1 MLYAHLAGGVV
12 AGMMTSILLHPL
24 DVLKV
29 RLQVDSSSTSVARGG
44 ILLKTAITLW
54 REEGLRGFYRGAI
67 PGLLG
72 SGSSWGLYFLFYEGC
87 KLRMLKEDQAQQQ
100 QQRSKLSTEVNDKG
114 EKISPSLSKVTL
126 TTFQHMYAAWE
137 AGSITCL
144 LTNPLWLIKTRMQLQ
159 KEDAIVRQGGSMA
172 KHSKEAPY
180 RGLIDAFSSIVR
192 DEGVGG
198 LYRGI
203 VPALFLT
210 SHGMVQFGVYE
221 ALKQRFP
228 ASSSQGG
235 GGGGGGLA
243 DQSFRFFL
251 FGAVSKAVATSATYP
266 YQVIKSRLQQRLV
279 NGLPHY
285 EGFSDCVQQIV
296 KNEGLGGFY
305 KGFVANL
312 LRVAPQSA
320 LTLLI
325 YEIVKNFVDDFR

>member
-1 MLYAHLAGGVV
+1 
-12 AGMMTSILLHPL
+12 
-24 DVLKV
+24 
-29 RLQVDSSSTSVARGG
+29 
-44 ILLKTAITLW
+44 
-54 REEGLRGFYRGAI
+54 
-67 PGLLG
+67 
-72 SGSSWGLYFLFYEGC
+72 
-87 KLRMLKEDQAQQQ
+87 
-100 QQRSKLSTEVNDKG
+100 
-114 EKISPSLSKVTL
+114 
-126 TTFQHMYAAWE
+126 
-137 AGSITCL
+137 
-144 LTNPLWLIKTRMQLQ
+144 
-159 KEDAIVRQGGSMA
+159 
-172 KHSKEAPY
+172 
-180 RGLIDAFSSIVR
+180 
-192 DEGVGG
+192 
-198 LYRGI
+198 
-203 VPALFLT
+203 
-210 SHGMVQFGVYE
+210 MVQFGVYE

-285 EGFSDCVQQIV
+285 EGFFDCVQQIV

-325 YEIVKNFVDDFR
+325 YEIVTFSQR

>member
-1 MLYAHLAGGVV
+1 MLTAHLAGGVV

-29 RLQVDSSSTSVARGG
+29 RLQVDSSSTALARGG
-44 ILLKTAITLW
+44 ILLKTAMMLW
-54 REEGLRGFYRGAI
+54 KEEGIRGFYRGAI

-87 KLRMLKEDQAQQQ
+87 KLRLQNDGISTK
-100 QQRSKLSTEVNDKG
+100 RSKLSTEVDDNSNKTSHPSP
-114 EKISPSLSKVTL
+114 KITL
-126 TTFQHMYAAWE
+126 TTAQHMYAAWE
-137 AGSITCL
+137 AGSITCIF
-144 LTNPLWLIKTRMQLQ
+144 TNPLWLIKTRMQLQ
-159 KEDAIVRQGGSMA
+159 KDNGIVRQGGSTAIHA
-172 KHSKEAPY
+172 KEVPY
-180 RGLIDAFSSIVR
+180 HGLLDAFRSIVR
-192 DEGVGG
+192 DEGIGG

-203 VPALFLT
+203 IPALLLT

-228 ASSSQGG
+228 TSGSDGVGFGG
-235 GGGGGGLA
+235 GSA
-243 DQSFRFFL
+243 DQALRFFL

-279 NGLPHY
+279 NGAPLY
-285 EGFSDCVQQIV
+285 EGFFNCVQLIA

-320 LTLLI
+320 ITLLI
-325 YEIVKNFVDDFR
+325 YETVKNFVNDKLN